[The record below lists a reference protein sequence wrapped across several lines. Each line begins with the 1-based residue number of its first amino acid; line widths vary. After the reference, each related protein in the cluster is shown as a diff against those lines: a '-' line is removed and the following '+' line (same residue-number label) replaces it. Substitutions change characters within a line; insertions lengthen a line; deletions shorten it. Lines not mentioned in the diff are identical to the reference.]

1 VYTYPPCGR
10 GNSREAVTSG
20 WQRGVRHAGERVA
33 AWTRL
38 VTAHRVG
45 RAVTLLHLRWAPGR
59 RPWASCSGA
68 ALFLFVVEADR
79 SWELLGWMSLLGS
92 GQGSGG
98 VAVAAGGPES
108 CALPAARPLPAY
120 SAVATAWLSGGGA
133 RPRSGTHGP
142 GKGLHGGT
150 QGSPGAVAGRH
161 QASLSPPAAPL
172 TSLVGG
178 LGVAGAVPPCPR
190 NAGNSYARA
199 GELCPS

>member
-1 VYTYPPCGR
+1 MYTYPPCGR

-79 SWELLGWMSLLGS
+79 SWELLGWMFLLGS

-98 VAVAAGGPES
+98 GAVAAGGPES
-108 CALPAARPLPAY
+108 CALPADRTLPTY
-120 SAVATAWLSGGGA
+120 TAVVAMLSGGGA
-133 RPRSGTHGP
+133 PGFSTRWNDFFANCSTHGHEQRREDQRLLEP
-142 GKGLHGGT
+142 C
-150 QGSPGAVAGRH
+150 R
-161 QASLSPPAAPL
+161 
-172 TSLVGG
+172 TSRTGDQNL
-178 LGVAGAVPPCPR
+178 
-190 NAGNSYARA
+190 Y
-199 GELCPS
+199 